1 MMITVNFENMEI
13 KLHETLPL
21 VERLAAEKSIY
32 DALKDI
38 EYGSLLLRPAIT
50 AMYFLMYYAE
60 DFTMPMV
67 SEGDKASPDMDF
79 MHRFDTWIR
88 HKFYNENDDFKA
100 LYEYMEIY
108 EATVHDIHLYEN
120 VIANAPANELVYKVV
135 NVLDVIE
142 EQIEKVGFSIKK
154 VLDKTQKQVNRKNLG
169 EFLKNLEDRMV
180 GEIPKWIKEEAAAET
195 EEPQIK

>member
-21 VERLAAEKSIY
+21 VERLAVEKSIY
-32 DALKDI
+32 DALKDV
-38 EYGSLLLRPAIT
+38 EYGMLLLRPAIT

-67 SEGDKASPDMDF
+67 GEGDKASLDMDF
-79 MHRFDTWIR
+79 MQRFDSWI
-88 HKFYNENDDFKA
+88 HNEFCDNPDCSKTFN
-100 LYEYMEIY
+100 EYMEIY
-108 EATVHDIHLYEN
+108 DAVMHDIHLYEN

-180 GEIPKWIKEEAAAET
+180 GEIPKYIKDEVIADTDTET
-195 EEPQIK
+195 K

>member
-13 KLHETLPL
+13 KLRETLPL
-21 VERLAAEKSIY
+21 VERLAVEKSIY

-38 EYGSLLLRPAIT
+38 EYGMLLLRPSIT

-67 SEGDKASPDMDF
+67 GEGDKASPDMDF
-79 MHRFDTWIR
+79 MHRFDSWI
-88 HKFYNENDDFKA
+88 HNEFCDKPDCANTF
-100 LYEYMEIY
+100 YEYMEIY
-108 EATVHDIHLYEN
+108 DATIHDIHLYEN

-180 GEIPKWIKEEAAAET
+180 GEIPKYIKDEVIADTDTET
-195 EEPQIK
+195 K

>member
-13 KLHETLPL
+13 KLHKTLPL

-67 SEGDKASPDMDF
+67 GEGDKASPDMDF

-108 EATVHDIHLYEN
+108 EAAIHDIE
-120 VIANAPANELVYKVV
+120 IFETTIKNAPTNEMVMRLLE
-135 NVLDVIE
+135 VLDTVE
-142 EQIEKVGFSIKK
+142 DQVGKIGFAVKK
-154 VLDKTQKQVNRKNLG
+154 VLDKTQKQVSRKNLN